1 MLKKKKVLHAVNL
14 IKTSI
19 VFITKNRNQP
29 NHPRRLD
36 ASWYELSP
44 DWWRLKASGG
54 HERRQTNTS
63 SCRSLSALG
72 ERYKEKSV
80 CTFEPRPRRE
90 DGQRAAPDL
99 PVINPQSF
107 NRPTINHTF
116 FFFFFHALGGSN
128 IDPYDAFIP
137 GCSTALF
144 CWWRCLHLGPF
155 PPPPPPLPSSVN

>member
-116 FFFFFHALGGSN
+116 FFFFFSRSRGIKYRPVRRFHPRLFHRVVLLVALPS
-128 IDPYDAFIP
+128 
-137 GCSTALF
+137 S
-144 CWWRCLHLGPF
+144 GPF
-155 PPPPPPLPSSVN
+155 PPPPPHPSPPQ